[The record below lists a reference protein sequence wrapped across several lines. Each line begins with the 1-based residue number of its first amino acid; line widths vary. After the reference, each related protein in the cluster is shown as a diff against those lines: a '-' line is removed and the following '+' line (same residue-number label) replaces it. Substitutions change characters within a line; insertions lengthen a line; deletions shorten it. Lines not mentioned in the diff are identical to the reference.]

1 LFIDAALI
9 DAAFNDAAFTH
20 CANWLQK
27 GLAPEKKTQRRK
39 ASLENRLDLGKE
51 VAEEPKRAERLTRPY
66 LKEKSDP
73 DGTRTRVPAVKGRCP
88 RPLDDGASG
97 LELETAEAATSK
109 P

>member
-1 LFIDAALI
+1 M
-9 DAAFNDAAFTH
+9 
-20 CANWLQK
+20 
-27 GLAPEKKTQRRK
+27 RK
-39 ASLENRLDLGKE
+39 L
-51 VAEEPKRAERLTRPY
+51 VTERLGVREETAKEKGQSRTAFGSGQISDRRAAEGRVSNSAV

-97 LELETAEAATSK
+97 LKLETAEAATSK